1 MFDVGWSEIVVVGVV
16 ALLVVGPKELPALLR
31 TVGKYIGMVKR
42 QAGEFRAQFDEAM
55 RETEIEQLKKDVE
68 NVKSE
73 FETSMRDAERSV
85 ETEISDAK
93 RELDQAADS
102 VKANPVPSDPLAHDA
117 DGLPRLTEPQA
128 PESKPPEAKPPEST
142 PPEIRSALNGS
153 SDHGLNGAATGA
165 PKIESDPPSK
175 AGS

>member
-1 MFDVGWSEIVVVGVV
+1 MFDIGWSEIVVVGVV

-31 TVGKYIGMVKR
+31 TVGKYMGMVKR

-93 RELDQAADS
+93 REFDQAADR
-102 VKANPVPSDPLAHDA
+102 VKSDPAPSDAAAAADPLAHDA
-117 DGLPRLTEPQA
+117 DGLPKLAEH
-128 PESKPPEAKPPEST
+128 KPPEVRST
-142 PPEIRSALNGS
+142 LNGS
-153 SDHGLNGAATGA
+153 ADHGLNGAATGT
-165 PKIESDPPSK
+165 PQIESDPPAK
-175 AGS
+175 AGT